1 MVFICANNAV
11 SALNHSMLK
20 FLSPIPATD
29 SVVSGLTRLS
39 IAVSAALFFSTIAP
53 SAAAEVF
60 TVEAGKAGVLFGN
73 DTRSEYDDYQKIK
86 DGDDFS
92 YSAIDL
98 SQATGKNISIFQK
111 TVNLVSD
118 GGQTESEESGGS
130 SWRRGIPHE
139 YGCCAFGY
147 SGGQ

>member
-39 IAVSAALFFSTIAP
+39 IAVSAALFFSTIAS

-60 TVEAGKAGVLFGN
+60 TVEAGKAGVLFGDDN
-73 DTRSEYDDYQKIK
+73 RSEYDAYQTFRRRQKEK
-86 DGDDFS
+86 STFVGK
-92 YSAIDL
+92 L
-98 SQATGKNISIFQK
+98 SIWSVMA
-111 TVNLVSD
+111 VNLSLARM
-118 GGQTESEESGGS
+118 T
-130 SWRRGIPHE
+130 P
-139 YGCCAFGY
+139 
-147 SGGQ
+147 

>member
-73 DTRSEYDDYQKIK
+73 DTDQSTMTIK
-86 DGDDFS
+86 KLKMEMTFPTPQLIFRRQQEKTS
-92 YSAIDL
+92 VFFKKL
-98 SQATGKNISIFQK
+98 SI
-111 TVNLVSD
+111 
-118 GGQTESEESGGS
+118 
-130 SWRRGIPHE
+130 
-139 YGCCAFGY
+139 
-147 SGGQ
+147 